1 MHEPTKAT
9 RIVAIV
15 PSQDSAFYVV
25 GEDLIQTP
33 LDHEGYA
40 YVAGPETAN
49 PLDGGRVVDWERAFS
64 SEAQAEVVRRVDR
77 LLRSL
82 PADATAPGSGPIP
95 LSRRDVS
102 DLLAALAAARHNASE
117 VYSAAA
123 EAARRSGQKSTARER
138 ECIAARLRDS
148 ADRLVQS
155 AVAALSTE
163 DPLAV
168 LAEAMPLVRERDG
181 NGGGERR

>member
-1 MHEPTKAT
+1 MQPTGTT
-9 RIVAIV
+9 RIVVIV
-15 PSQDSAFYVV
+15 PSQDSAFYVA

-40 YVAGPETAN
+40 YVAGPETPH
-49 PLDGGRVVDWERAFS
+49 PLDGGRAVDWERAFS
-64 SEAQAEVVRRVDR
+64 SDAQSEPVRRVDR

-82 PADATAPGSGPIP
+82 PADAIAPGSDPIP

-123 EAARRSGQKSTARER
+123 EAARRSSQQSAARER
-138 ECIAARLRDS
+138 ECIAARLRES
-148 ADRLVQS
+148 ADGLVQS
-155 AVAALSTE
+155 AAATLSVE

-168 LAEAMPLVRERDG
+168 LDEAMPLVRERD
-181 NGGGERR
+181 NGGGKRR

>member
-1 MHEPTKAT
+1 MHEPTETT

-15 PSQDSAFYVV
+15 PSQDSAFYVA
-25 GEDLIQTP
+25 GEDLIQTS

-40 YVAGPETAN
+40 YVAGPETPH
-49 PLDGGRVVDWERAFS
+49 PLDGGRAVDWDRAFS
-64 SEAQAEVVRRVDR
+64 SEAQAEAVRRADR
-77 LLRSL
+77 VLRSL
-82 PADATAPGSGPIP
+82 PADVTAPGSDPIP

-123 EAARRSGQKSTARER
+123 EAARQSGQKSAARER
-138 ECIAARLRDS
+138 ECIAARLRES

-155 AVAALSTE
+155 AGAALSAE

-168 LAEAMPLVRERDG
+168 LAGVMPLVRERDG
-181 NGGGERR
+181 NGRSERR